1 MKIKKKQIEEAVLG
15 AGVQQSQTPTMSPE
29 DTRQAI
35 EGAKELEKAYDKL
48 GASIPF
54 MSKVSENS
62 GDYIDYLSTTREK
75 LMNDYNEWLSTP
87 EGIAYMDELLNTPEG
102 IAYMEKT
109 HSNSQPTQPED
120 NPTDDLPFESFKDKR
135 KVIKTIKLKD
145 LK

>member
-75 LMNDYNEWLSTP
+75 LMNDYNEYLSTP
-87 EGIAYMDELLNTPEG
+87 EGIAYMET
-102 IAYMEKT
+102 YMEKI
-109 HSNSQPTQPED
+109 HSNSQPTQPEE

>member
-35 EGAKELEKAYDKL
+35 EGAKELENAYDKL

-75 LMNDYNEWLSTP
+75 LMNDYNEWL
-87 EGIAYMDELLNTPEG
+87 NTPEG
-102 IAYMEKT
+102 IAYMEKI
-109 HSNSQPTQPED
+109 HSNLQPTQPEE
-120 NPTDDLPFESFKDKR
+120 NPTDDLPFESFKDNR

>member
-75 LMNDYNEWLSTP
+75 LMNDYNEWL
-87 EGIAYMDELLNTPEG
+87 NTPEG
-102 IAYMEKT
+102 IAYMEKI
-109 HSNSQPTQPED
+109 HSNSQPTQPEE